1 MARGGRP
8 KGDGFGLD
16 SFSVWGHW
24 SYKRI
29 ILTIYFI
36 NIVIALFVLRSLYSS
51 LYIYSNKDNV
61 VKYTPDQIRKM
72 EESVKIRKASEPI
85 ELIKLVKR
93 IKRGSWNEESVAEL
107 PRAVKHKITDE
118 ILQRLRSLRPNATT
132 GEQQVSCSYLHDIIY
147 ITSFVQVTSII
158 SDKFWYTYLVIPAF
172 GAYKSFGFISGFLS
186 QGSEGEDGEK
196 GVKAKACED
205 KK

>member
-1 MARGGRP
+1 MRLLIRNLCNHYSSLVTHHRRTKSSFDRSVGGGKAKRIWWDEGEEGGGEP
-8 KGDGFGLD
+8 K
-16 SFSVWGHW
+16 
-24 SYKRI
+24 I

-51 LYIYSNKDNV
+51 LYIYSNNDNV

-93 IKRGSWNEESVAEL
+93 IKQIEKFKTKCHDRRVA
-107 PRAVKHKITDE
+107 
-118 ILQRLRSLRPNATT
+118 
-132 GEQQVSCSYLHDIIY
+132 SYLHDIIY

-158 SDKFWYTYLVIPAF
+158 SDKFWYTYLVV
-172 GAYKSFGFISGFLS
+172 SSWS
-186 QGSEGEDGEK
+186 H
-196 GVKAKACED
+196 
-205 KK
+205 